1 MNEVVLISSM
11 GDIFLSGKDNAI
23 YWLQTDV
30 GALTKVADNLKIFE
44 VLLKDEDNI
53 DNWFLP
59 LLVEKLVIAGK
70 ILGESEVYSFKRL
83 PVLGG
88 DYSIENIDAI
98 AMSVH
103 FSFMGCICEQI
114 KDLPDGTHVTVRVV

>member
-11 GDIFLSGKDNAI
+11 GDIFLLGKDNAI

-70 ILGESEVYSFKRL
+70 IL
-83 PVLGG
+83 
-88 DYSIENIDAI
+88 A
-98 AMSVH
+98 
-103 FSFMGCICEQI
+103 
-114 KDLPDGTHVTVRVV
+114 